1 MSGEKTKLTKT
12 FVDSVPLS
20 PNYAKF
26 YRDSELL
33 GFALR
38 VLSSK
43 VYIVERRIHGKSS
56 VRVTI
61 GKHGNIT
68 VAQAREQAR
77 FLLDQMSQGINP
89 NKEKLHK
96 KQKQQEN
103 YDIAKQQPSL
113 QNAYNAYQSERRLGE
128 KTLKDYEQCMN
139 DYLGDWKNIRL
150 IDITQKMIQE
160 KHGELTQRSKSRAN
174 LAMRFLRAIF
184 NFATQHYLDVN
195 DKSILDIKNP
205 VSTLTAKKSWNTVK
219 CRKNYIRE
227 DQLADWVKVVLST
240 QWVGQNYYNCN
251 AYTNQ
256 DFILTVLLT
265 GFRREET
272 EKLEWKHVD
281 LKYKTIT
288 SINPKN
294 GKPITLPMGEILT
307 YIMQSRYNRSAGKP
321 YVFQAR
327 QGEGHI
333 TNRSKARLKIV
344 EESGIEF
351 TYHDLR
357 RTFSS
362 LANSI
367 NVGSD
372 TIKRLINHTSED
384 DSKDGTDGNTQVSF
398 EEMYDAMCKIENLIF
413 TDEAKLAIKNRT
425 FDTPSRHQAY
435 FEKSIMENTNY
446 IHGIS
451 KIEQLKELMSQP
463 KEVKKTSL

>member
-1 MSGEKTKLTKT
+1 MSSEKTKLTKT

-20 PNYAKF
+20 PNAAKF

-43 VYIVERRIHGKSS
+43 VYIVERRINGKSS

-77 FLLDQMSQGINP
+77 FLLNQMSQGINP
-89 NKEKLHK
+89 NKEKVHK
-96 KQKQQEN
+96 KQEQLAN
-103 YDIAKQQPSL
+103 YEIADQQPSL
-113 QNAYNAYQSERRLGE
+113 QNAYNAYKSERQLGE
-128 KTLKDYEQCMN
+128 KTLKDYEQCIN

-150 IDITQKMIQE
+150 IDITRKMIQE
-160 KHGELTQRSKSRAN
+160 KHVELTQRSKSRAN

-184 NFATQHYLDVN
+184 NFATEHYLDVN

-205 VSTLTAKKSWNTVK
+205 VSTLTAKKSWNKVK
-219 CRKNYIRE
+219 RRKNYIRK
-227 DQLADWVKVVLST
+227 DQLDDWVKVVLST

-288 SINPKN
+288 SVNPKN
-294 GKPITLPMGEILT
+294 GEPITLPMGELLT
-307 YIMQSRYNRSAGKP
+307 YIMQSRYKRSAGKP

-327 QGEGHI
+327 QGEGHV
-333 TNRSKARLKIV
+333 TNRSKARLKIA

-367 NVGSD
+367 NVGSY

-384 DSKDGTDGNTQVSF
+384 DSKDVTDGYVQVSF
-398 EEMYDAMCKIENLIF
+398 EDMYDAMCKIENLIF
-413 TDEAKLAIKNRT
+413 NDEAKLAIQNRV
-425 FDTPSRHQAY
+425 FDTPRRHQDY
-435 FEKSIMENTNY
+435 FEKSIAENPAY
-446 IHGIS
+446 KHGMS
-451 KIEQLKELMSQP
+451 KIEQLKELMSESN
-463 KEVKKTSL
+463 EVKKKPS